1 MRLKLSHNQKG
12 QTIIEVM
19 AAIFVITI
27 GMMGALAL
35 TVSNLRN
42 QRIGAGRLI
51 STQLSREGIES
62 VRAIRD
68 TNWLQEETWDNGLT
82 NPTSHCAVLDADG
95 KSLTFQTCGTLAD
108 PGYQLSRDPATGI
121 YSPTIGDPT
130 RYFRRLTLHPIC
142 LNGITETVVTSGTCG
157 GDESIGLEVTSE
169 TAWNDAVSVR
179 TATIV
184 EKIYNW
190 R

>member
-1 MRLKLSHNQKG
+1 MRLKPFHNQRG

-42 QRIGAGRLI
+42 QRIGAGRLV

-62 VRAIRD
+62 VRAMRD

-82 NPTSHCAVLDADG
+82 SPTSHCAVLDASG
-95 KSLTFQTCGTLAD
+95 KSLTFQTCGTVTDAV
-108 PGYQLSRDPATGI
+108 YQLSRDPATGV
-121 YSPTIGDPT
+121 YNPTSGDPT

-142 LNGITETVVTSGTCG
+142 LNGTTETVATSGTCG
-157 GDESIGLEVTSE
+157 SDESIGLEVTSE
-169 TAWNDAVSVR
+169 TAWNDVVSVH
-179 TATIV
+179 TATVV